1 MMEEAAGFLMDEPT
15 WAQRVKSVRLKL
27 NITQVELGERLGL
40 DPASVARWES
50 RSERPYSA
58 ESERFLVLESEIA
71 EEEDGGVS

>member
-1 MMEEAAGFLMDEPT
+1 MLEQSAGFLMDEPT

-27 NITQVELGERLGL
+27 GITQFQLGEQLGL

-58 ESERFLVLESEIA
+58 ESERFLILEAELA